1 MNLTLKGLYLG
12 LGTMLPVLRRQTAR
26 TAQGLRE
33 RFGRRVPETSLRRS
47 EQRLRTLVD
56 LSPDAIW
63 VHRGDR
69 IELVNDEALRL
80 LGASRADQ
88 IEGMAPLELFHPDCH
103 AKVRARIQA
112 TRNGQT
118 VHGSEEMIVRL
129 DGSVRQVEVAS
140 APFVDALGPAIQVV
154 LRDITRRRQRD
165 QSLEKLNRALRA
177 LSKSNQALMR
187 SEVLDEPAY
196 LADICAIITE
206 DCGYAMVWIGF
217 KEEDPERTIRP
228 AAWAGFEDGYLETL
242 RLSWADTERGRGATG
257 TAVRTG
263 EAAMCQDTWTDPAF
277 APWRAEAV
285 RRGFRS
291 SLALPL
297 LSRGKPFGAITFYAR
312 EPAAFDVGEVALLK
326 ELTFDLAYGITTNR
340 LRIVH
345 ALAEETLRESEQR
358 FRAAFELGA
367 SPMAMTALDGRL
379 LKVNSCLARMFGYTE
394 AELQALTISDITHP
408 DDLPGTLAGFQ
419 RVNQEGALG
428 FRQEKRYRH
437 KDGTTIWGAMGTAVV
452 PDAMGRALYLVT
464 HIQDITEMKR
474 AEQELRAA
482 NRRKDEFLAT
492 LAHELRNP
500 LAPIRTGAFL
510 LARRAPQDPETSQ
523 VVDMIARQSAHM
535 ARLVDDLL
543 DVARIEQGRLEL
555 RKERVDPGLLLAH
568 AVEACRTFI
577 EAGNHQL
584 SLALPSPMPAL
595 EADPVRLEQMLCNLL
610 NNACKCT
617 PAGGRIELAAVVDGA
632 ELTLCVRDNGIGMTP
647 EVLAHIFDLFYQAGQ
662 AVDRPGGLG
671 IGLTLVQRLALLHGG
686 SVTASSAGPGQ
697 GSEFRLRL
705 PLFEPA
711 APPVEAEIPDGGQ
724 QGRKQHVLIVDDDP
738 NVRMTLEMLLKT
750 LDYQVT
756 VAATGAKGVERALA
770 LRPDLALIDLGMP
783 GLNGLEVAVRIRAAL
798 GQAIRL
804 VALTGYSRDS
814 DFAQTRAAGFDRHL
828 VKSGDPRELLMRLQ
842 EISQPTPCADR

>member
-1 MNLTLKGLYLG
+1 MNLTIKGLYLG
-12 LGTMLPVLRRQTAR
+12 LDAMRRQAAR
-26 TAQGLRE
+26 VTR
-33 RFGRRVPETSLRRS
+33 RFRDDLGAGLRRS
-47 EQRLRTLVD
+47 EQRLRTLTE
-56 LSPDAIW
+56 LSSDAIW
-63 VHRGDR
+63 VDRGER
-69 IELVNDEALRL
+69 IELVNGEALRL
-80 LGASRADQ
+80 LGASRADEV
-88 IEGMAPLELFHPDCH
+88 EGRTVFEFFHPDCH
-103 AKVRARIQA
+103 AKVRARIEA
-112 TRNGQT
+112 ARMGQT
-118 VHGSEEMIVRL
+118 MRSEERIVRL

-140 APFVDALGPAIQVV
+140 APFVDATGPAIQVV

-165 QSLEKLNRALRA
+165 QALDKLNRALQA

-187 SEVLDEPAY
+187 SEVLDEPSY
-196 LADICAIITE
+196 LAEICANITQ

-217 KEEDPERTIRP
+217 KEEDSERTIRP

-242 RLSWADTERGRGATG
+242 RLTWADTERGRGATG
-257 TAVRTG
+257 TAIRTG
-263 EAAMCQDTWTDPAF
+263 KAAMCQDTLTDPAF

-285 RRGFRS
+285 KRGYRS

-297 LSRGKPFGAITFYAR
+297 LSRGRAFGAITFYAQ
-312 EPAAFDVGEVALLK
+312 EPAAFDPGEVALLE
-326 ELTFDLAYGITTNR
+326 ELTFDLAYGIAANR
-340 LRIVH
+340 LRIEH

-394 AELQALTISDITHP
+394 AELQALTISDITYP
-408 DDLPGTLAGFQ
+408 DDLPESLAGFH
-419 RVNQEGALG
+419 RVIQEGALG

-437 KDGTTIWGAMGTAVV
+437 KDGTIIWGDMGAAVV

-464 HIQDITEMKR
+464 HIQDITERKR

-510 LARRAPQDPETSQ
+510 LAQRPAGDPETRQ
-523 VVDMIARQSAHM
+523 VVDMIARQAAHM

-555 RKERVDPGLLLAH
+555 RKERVDPGLVAAH
-568 AVEACRTFI
+568 AVEACRALI

-584 SLALPSPMPAL
+584 SLNLPCPMPAL
-595 EADPVRLEQMLCNLL
+595 AADPVRLEQMLCNLL

-617 PAGGRIELAAVVDGA
+617 PAGGRIELAAAVDGA
-632 ELTLCVRDNGIGMTP
+632 ELILCVRDNGIGMSP
-647 EVLAHIFDLFYQAGQ
+647 EVLAHIFDQFYQAGQ
-662 AVDRPGGLG
+662 ATDHPGGLG
-671 IGLTLVQRLALLHGG
+671 IGLTLVQCLAQLHGG
-686 SVTASSAGPGQ
+686 SVSASSAGPGQ

-705 PLFEPA
+705 PLLEPPPPGPA
-711 APPVEAEIPDGGQ
+711 AVAPAVAHNVK
-724 QGRKQHVLIVDDDP
+724 RHVLIVDDDP

-756 VAATGAKGVERALA
+756 AAATGAKGVERAVA
-770 LRPDLALIDLGMP
+770 LRPDIALIDLGMP
-783 GLNGLEVAVRIRAAL
+783 GLNGLEVAVRIRSAL
-798 GQAIRL
+798 GQDIRL
-804 VALTGYSRDS
+804 VALTGYSRET
-814 DFAQTRAAGFDRHL
+814 DFAQTRAAGFDQHL
-828 VKSGDPRELLMRLQ
+828 VKSGDPRELLKRLQ
-842 EISQPTPCADR
+842 EISQACAGR